1 MTDKTGETDK
11 TNQIDGTNETEKTI
25 LWQMRND
32 MKRIIHIY
40 IYIRYDKIENTNE
53 RKSEG
58 TSRYVGLKYQ
68 YSVETN
74 SIEQFGV

>member
-40 IYIRYDKIENTNE
+40 KI
-53 RKSEG
+53 
-58 TSRYVGLKYQ
+58 
-68 YSVETN
+68 
-74 SIEQFGV
+74 